1 MTTAHLTDQL
11 VGAAAAAPHV
21 QAAVIAAPV
30 RDLTSILIA
39 ALVAIALV
47 ARAPAARWTSA
58 IAAMALAPVLLAG
71 AVLEDD
77 RVSRLLDHPL
87 LLLVGGVGGLVLL
100 AAASAV
106 FVRWPR
112 LLPPL
117 LAVAI
122 PLRLPIVLGG
132 ESVNLLLPLYG
143 LIASGAI
150 AFAVRARRRGKR
162 LAESWDL
169 RSGPATADVLHDA
182 WTARSLSGAAAAVPV
197 LLALSVVLYALRIPF
212 SEDADRGVQTLCFFL
227 VPFAVLFVVLRQVD
241 FDVPQLRN
249 VAIALLVLALVAV
262 GLGNY
267 EYVTGEVLWKQ
278 NVIDATS
285 LNATVRVNSL
295 FFDPNIYGRFLMVVL
310 LGLLSALAWG
320 ARGWRIALYAVLF
333 AVIWIGLLFTYSQSS
348 MLGLL
353 IGSLVLLG
361 LRFGAGKAVAVGAGL
376 AVVGIGVALIFGNQ
390 LRIDL
395 SGDKGCDLA
404 TSGRCELI
412 KGGVRLFESKPV
424 FGWGSG
430 SYRVAYR
437 KEEGATGVKAVA
449 ASHTIPVTVAAEQG
463 VIGLAAYLALL
474 VATVVALLRRARES
488 MARAAIAAAFIAII
502 IHSWLYAA
510 FLEDPLAWALLAV
523 GLNLGAAAEED
534 AAEGDDGAGG
544 AGGDG
549 AASRDAT
556 GSASG
561 DAVAGATGGPPHT
574 PHDIVGPVTLV
585 DVGEGAGP
593 GTWVGE
599 SGLPKDHA
607 SEAHGHAERE
617 GAAPSGSD
625 EPLRPHP
632 PGEPP
637 A

>member
-1 MTTAHLTDQL
+1 MTFDPLSQVLFD
-11 VGAAAAAPHV
+11 GAAATQV

-58 IAAMALAPVLLAG
+58 ITAMALSPLLLAG

-77 RVSRLLDHPL
+77 RANRLLDHPL

-117 LAVAI
+117 LAIAI

-150 AFAVRARRRGKR
+150 AFAVRARRRGKQ
-162 LAESWDL
+162 LAQSWDL
-169 RSGPATADVLHDA
+169 RSGPATADVLRDA

-197 LLALSVVLYALRIPF
+197 LLAVSVVLYALRIPF

-241 FDVPQLRN
+241 FDAVQLRN
-249 VAIALLVLALVAV
+249 VAIALVVLALIAV

-320 ARGWRIALYAVLF
+320 ARGWRVALYAVLF
-333 AVIWIGLLFTYSQSS
+333 AVIWVGLLFTYSQSS

-361 LRFGAGKAVAVGAGL
+361 LRFGAGKAVAAGAGL
-376 AVVGIGVALIFGNQ
+376 AVVGLAVALLFSSQ
-390 LRIDL
+390 LRLDFG
-395 SGDKGCDLA
+395 GDKGCDLA

-412 KGGVRLFESKPV
+412 KGGVHLFEAKPV

-437 KEEGATGVKAVA
+437 KEEGASGVKAVA

-463 VIGLAAYLALL
+463 VVGLLAYVALL
-474 VATVVALLRRARES
+474 LVTVTALLRRARES

-502 IHSWLYAA
+502 VHSWLYAA

-523 GLNLGAAAEED
+523 GLSLGAAGE
-534 AAEGDDGAGG
+534 DDGD
-544 AGGDG
+544 GGDG
-549 AASRDAT
+549 AS
-556 GSASG
+556 
-561 DAVAGATGGPPHT
+561 AVASADPEPHT
-574 PHDIVGPVTLV
+574 PHDITGPVTLV

-599 SGLPKDHA
+599 SGTPKDHA
-607 SEAHGHAERE
+607 AEAHGHAER
-617 GAAPSGSD
+617 D
-625 EPLRPHP
+625 E

-637 A
+637 APGAPSA

>member
-1 MTTAHLTDQL
+1 MAFTHLTDSL
-11 VGAAAAAPHV
+11 V

-30 RDLTSILIA
+30 RDLTSILLA
-39 ALVAIALV
+39 VLVAIALI

-58 IAAMALAPVLLAG
+58 IAAMAVAPLLLAG
-71 AVLEDD
+71 AVLEDN
-77 RVSRLLDHPL
+77 RVNRLLDHPL
-87 LLLVGGVGGLVLL
+87 LLLVGGAAGLIAL

-117 LAVAI
+117 IAIAI

-143 LIASGAI
+143 LIAAGAI
-150 AFAVRARRRGKR
+150 AFAIRARQRGKR
-162 LAESWDL
+162 IAQSWDL
-169 RSGPATADVLHDA
+169 RSGPATAEVLRDA
-182 WTARSLSGAAAAVPV
+182 WTSRSLSGAAAAVPV
-197 LLALSVVLYALRIPF
+197 LLAVSVLLYALRIPF

-227 VPFAVLFVVLRQVD
+227 VPFAVLFVVLRQVQ
-241 FDVPQLRN
+241 FDRPQLIR
-249 VAIALLVLALVAV
+249 VGIALVALALVAV
-262 GLGNY
+262 ALGDY

-320 ARGWRIALYAVLF
+320 ARGVKVAVYAVLF
-333 AVIWIGLLFTYSQSS
+333 AVIWVGLLFTYSQSS

-353 IGSLVLLG
+353 IGALVLLG
-361 LRFGAGKAVAVGAGL
+361 LRFGPGKAVAAGAALAIAGL
-376 AVVGIGVALIFGNQ
+376 AVVLLFSSQ
-390 LRIDL
+390 LRLDT
-395 SGDKGCDLA
+395 GGGEKGCDVA

-437 KEEGATGVKAVA
+437 KEEGATGVNAVA

-463 VIGLAAYLALL
+463 VIGLLAYLALL
-474 VATVVALLRRARES
+474 VASVVALLLRGARMS
-488 MARAAIAAAFIAII
+488 MARAAIAAAFIAVI

-510 FLEDPLAWALLAV
+510 FLEDPLTWALLAV
-523 GLNLGAAAEED
+523 GLNLGADDD
-534 AAEGDDGAGG
+534 AGDADGDDEP
-544 AGGDG
+544 
-549 AASRDAT
+549 
-556 GSASG
+556 GSA
-561 DAVAGATGGPPHT
+561 TPPHT

-599 SGLPKDHA
+599 SGAPKDHA
-607 SEAHGHAERE
+607 SEAHG
-617 GAAPSGSD
+617 AAP
-625 EPLRPHP
+625 PTP
-632 PGEPP
+632 PP